1 MSNCSHCCHELTTS
15 DHQCPHCGE
24 PHAGETTPVSP
35 TIEEPI
41 AHFTNIAEAGYFHSE
56 LEGHLDCEVHLKTQ
70 DHFDAPSASWRT
82 DYILTV
88 PATHADRATAVLKQ
102 LVSNTD
108 NFEFHDFGIESVP
121 DCSVLPDVTQPQD
134 SRIHWTPIVLTL
146 AAGTFVVWATN
157 QVQFGLRGPADRDA
171 NGISLWD
178 TLTENKDPWVQRLP
192 GGRRREIS
200 ASPDQDIAILRED
213 TDGDGI
219 LDRVSRIRSGQ

>member
-1 MSNCSHCCHELTTS
+1 MPNCSHCRHELTTS
-15 DHQCPHCGE
+15 DQLCPHCGE
-24 PHAGETTPVSP
+24 TVPTSP
-35 TIEEPI
+35 NAEEPI
-41 AHFTNIAEAGYFHSE
+41 ARFTNIAEAGYFHSE

-70 DHFDAPSASWRT
+70 DHFDAPSASWWT

-88 PATHADRATAVLKQ
+88 SATDAERATAVLRQ
-102 LVSNTD
+102 LVSDTD
-108 NFEFHDFGIESVP
+108 NSEFHDFGIESTA
-121 DCSVLPDVTQPQD
+121 DRAVLPDVTQPQD

-157 QVQFGLRGPADRDA
+157 QVQFGLRGQADRDA

-178 TLTENKDPWVQRLP
+178 TMSTNEEPWVQRLP

-200 ASPDQDIAILRED
+200 VSPDQDIAILRED

-219 LDRVSRIRSGQ
+219 LDRVSHVHSGQ

>member
-15 DHQCPHCGE
+15 DQLCPHCGE
-24 PHAGETTPVSP
+24 TVPASP
-35 TIEEPI
+35 TAEEPI
-41 AHFTNIAEAGYFHSE
+41 ARFTNIAEAGYFHSE

-70 DHFDAPSASWRT
+70 DHFDAPSASWWT

-88 PATHADRATAVLKQ
+88 PTTDADRAIAVLKQ
-102 LVSNTD
+102 LVSDTD
-108 NFEFHDFGIESVP
+108 NSDFHDFGIESAP
-121 DCSVLPDVTQPQD
+121 DRAVLPDVTQSQD
-134 SRIHWTPIVLTL
+134 SRIHWMPIVLTL

-157 QVQFGLRGPADRDA
+157 QVQFGLRGQADRDV

-178 TLTENKDPWVQRLP
+178 TMSTNEEPWVQKLP

-200 ASPDQDIAILRED
+200 VSPDQDIAILRED

-219 LDRVSRIRSGQ
+219 LDRVSHVHSGQ